1 MTTNLLFMGELDIHQ
16 RDFLPFLAAHG
27 YNVTVLNTSCPEF
40 PRRIIG
46 TDIPVRNLYEKKRIR
61 FVFGGSEA
69 RAWLL
74 KAATGSVLERSGFTF
89 AEVSEIVNKKEID
102 VVYGSWGSIGLPEFR
117 FMKKF
122 NTPVV
127 YEFLTYPTGFS
138 KAEEKVENLF
148 NRSTINSL
156 AHARAGLIFASSRML
171 SHMESTFDLTQ
182 GNKLIFTE
190 SYSKRCFYQKRLHL
204 LSDDDSEPHL
214 VFIGVSYDIPS
225 IFAQIEKML
234 QKRIHVH
241 VCETAG
247 LENRMRRSKFKDF
260 CHVFK
265 KASVRTLLDGS
276 FATFMTQFD
285 ACLVT
290 YNFTRATSTRLCNSI
305 PNRFSFALTAGIP
318 LVMPQGYLESCED
331 IINRHQI
338 GFAYANCDELKKKL
352 DNRDLMST
360 YQHNAVAKSN
370 VFSLENNFEKVDEF
384 LRRIV
389 H

>member
-1 MTTNLLFMGELDIHQ
+1 MGELDIHQ

-27 YNVTVLNTSCPEF
+27 YNVAVINTSCPEF
-40 PRRIIG
+40 PRTITG
-46 TDIPVRNLYEKKRIR
+46 TDIPVRNLYEKRGIR

-74 KAATGSVLERSGFTF
+74 KAATGSMLERSGFTF

-122 NTPVV
+122 NVPVV

-138 KAEEKVENLF
+138 KAEEKVENFF
-148 NRSTINSL
+148 NRSIINSL
-156 AHARAGLIFASSRML
+156 ARAHAGLVFASSRML
-171 SHMESTFDLTQ
+171 NYMESTFDLHQ

-190 SYSKRCFYQKRLHL
+190 SYSKRCFYQRRLPR

-214 VFIGVSYDIPS
+214 VFIGLSYDVPS

-247 LENRMRRSKFKDF
+247 LENRLRTSKFKDF

-265 KASVRTLLDGS
+265 KASMRALLDGS

-290 YNFTRATSTRLCNSI
+290 YNFTRATSTRLCNST
-305 PNRFSFALTAGIP
+305 PNRFSFALSAGIP
-318 LVMPQGYLESCED
+318 LVMPQGYLKSCED

-352 DNRDLMST
+352 DNRDLMNT

-370 VFSLENNFEKVDEF
+370 VFTLENNFEKIDEF
-384 LRRIV
+384 LRRTV
-389 H
+389 RRMR